1 MKKFRKRRRKPEFFR
16 HKTIVF
22 EIISAPTKLIDK
34 GFSFYRNCVVVALVE
49 QVVKPNICFIN

>member
-16 HKTIVF
+16 DKPIVF

-34 GFSFYRNCVVVALVE
+34 GFSFYRNCGAALVE
-49 QVVKPNICFIN
+49 QVVKPNICCIN